1 MSLPSFVKYI
11 LLLTF
16 LGTSVAPLHQ
26 IQAQENKSNQDIT
39 TFFCGT
45 YQGEPATI
53 AKHPVRGEVAM
64 IVWPSLDFFEVVGWP
79 PQRLCREVSRR
90 LQENHEEGTLNYMV
104 EGRLNGYP
112 VICASLDKP
121 ENEAQQCSDETMLWT
136 LLPEDDPQ
144 QIIQNIYDI
153 SIERSSYP
161 GVVPHNNP
169 LVKSPDG
176 TSKGIDIDALLRIAP
191 AVSAEDYAEDNC
203 GLFEPCSQ

>member
-11 LLLTF
+11 LPLTF
-16 LGTSVAPLHQ
+16 LGTAVAPPHQ

-45 YQGEPATI
+45 YQGKPATI

-64 IVWPSLDFFEVVGWP
+64 ILWTSLDFFEVVGWP

-112 VICASLDKP
+112 VICASPDKP
-121 ENEAQQCSDETMLWT
+121 ENEPQQCSDETMLWT
-136 LLPEDDPQ
+136 LHPRKNDPQ

-153 SIERSSYP
+153 SIEKSSYP
-161 GVVPHNNP
+161 VLHNNP
-169 LVKSPDG
+169 LVTSPDG
-176 TSKGIDIDALLRIAP
+176 TSRGIDIDNLLRIAP
-191 AVSAEDYAEDNC
+191 AVFAEDSAEDNC
-203 GLFEPCSQ
+203 RLFEPCSQ